1 MFKPNGS
8 ADTVDAIEKYADLE
22 KESSFPESD
31 LSGYDSDREDLEYRR
46 ADALL
51 REREA
56 AADEHEAMAERAK
69 DNNRLRKRVS
79 TWLLVIVSAQ
89 LFLCNAGIIA
99 YGVVTLASGNTIPHE
114 VILGWLA
121 SCLVEVIGVLVVI
134 VKSLFPPSSTGG
146 QNHDPR

>member
-1 MFKPNGS
+1 MINPNGN
-8 ADTVDAIEKYADLE
+8 AETVDAIKKYAGME

-31 LSGYDSDREDLEYRR
+31 LSGYDSDKEDLEYRKVN
-46 ADALL
+46 ALL

-89 LFLCNAGIIA
+89 LFLCNVGIIA
-99 YGVVTLASGNTIPHE
+99 YGIFTLASGRTIPHE

-134 VKSLFPPSSTGG
+134 VKSLFPPSRGEEKRDS
-146 QNHDPR
+146 R